1 MAKETGTA
9 TDYINLLAKI
19 NTFLTTV
26 ATGWTNLRADIGA
39 EAEYIWE
46 GTAGKAPSAEI
57 TFGLKSYH
65 DVADGYYNWEIR
77 GMNGYAAGN
86 SFETQPGASKPAYVP
101 LQNTTISYW
110 FWATDRRIFC
120 VLKTGTNYQS
130 FHAGFLNSFATDE
143 DNQYPYPL
151 LVAGCARLR
160 NQKFTDN
167 PQHYSSILN
176 PSTDSTQTV
185 GTTFNSLATGYVRMP
200 DGAWLDVANFITNEY
215 SNQQMTTGPGVRV
228 SPRFRYNLD
237 YVNEESSITAGTRT
251 SFGGLFAATAT
262 GDTPATYLDQTEN
275 DAGDPITP
283 LFPLTL
289 VSHYP
294 NPIPLGEIHGVYAC
308 TNRGGLVSEDTLTDT
323 APAPDDT
330 YIFFQNVWRTDG
342 WEYFAVLDE

>member
-9 TDYINLLAKI
+9 TDYINLLAKL

-26 ATGWTNLRADIGA
+26 ATGWANLRADIGA
-39 EAEYIWE
+39 EAEYMWE
-46 GTAGKAPSAEI
+46 GTAGKVPSAEI

-86 SFETQPGASKPAYVP
+86 SFETQPGVSKPAYVP

-143 DNQYPYPL
+143 DNQYPYPF
-151 LVAGCARLR
+151 LVAGCSRLFD
-160 NQKFTDN
+160 QKFNDN
-167 PQHYSSILN
+167 PQHYSCILN
-176 PSTDSTQTV
+176 PSTDSSGTV
-185 GTTFNSLATGYVRMP
+185 GTTLSSFATGYLRMP
-200 DGAWLDVANFITNEY
+200 DGTWLDVANFRNSE
-215 SNQQMTTGPGVRV
+215 SNTEQMSTGPGVRV
-228 SPRFRYNLD
+228 SPRFRYNID
-237 YVNEESSITAGTRT
+237 YVEDAAEVVDTDRASLGD
-251 SFGGLFAATAT
+251 LFAGATT
-262 GDTPATYLDQTEN
+262 GSAPVAYLEQTEN

-283 LFPLTL
+283 MFPLTL
-289 VSHYP
+289 ASHFP
-294 NPIPLGEIHGVYAC
+294 TQMPLGEIHGVYAC

-323 APAPDDT
+323 APDPDDT
-330 YIFFQNVWRTDG
+330 YIFFQNVWRTDS